1 MEYHALVNK
10 VSGMVRWRTSTGI
23 FGIRIE
29 SSRGMNKMAMSMEEL
44 EGGITKVILDGRLDI
59 EGAAAVDMRM
69 NVIAG
74 SKKAV
79 IVDMQKV
86 SFLGSMG
93 LRALV
98 APARAIKG
106 RGGKMVIFGPNELVE
121 KVLKMSGVDSIDP
134 IHHELQSA
142 IAAVQ

>member
-1 MEYHALVNK
+1 MAL
-10 VSGMVRWRTSTGI
+10 ST
-23 FGIRIE
+23 
-29 SSRGMNKMAMSMEEL
+29 EEL
-44 EGGITKVILDGRLDI
+44 SGGITKVILDGRLDI
-59 EGAAAVDMRM
+59 EGAAAVDLRM

-79 IVDMQKV
+79 LVDMQQV

-98 APARAIKG
+98 APARAIKS
-106 RGGKMVIFGPNELVE
+106 RGGKIVLFGPNELVE
-121 KVLKMSGVDSIDP
+121 KVLKTSGVDTLIP

-142 IAAVQ
+142 LAALQ